1 MTLQLYVSRLP
12 APFTAMRSTPFHR
25 IRSMREFSLLRS
37 IYAKNHTLS
46 ADVLIPP
53 GDDMALLRLPES
65 SGSLLA
71 AVDQVI
77 AGRHFTLGVTPI
89 NLIGRKAVARS
100 ASDIAAMA
108 AVPLASLASVILPLD
123 FPEADA
129 RSLFEAVRITASSLR
144 CPLIGGDMAIASAP
158 LSLSITVLA
167 LPGPRTPIRRDS
179 AQPGDLIY
187 VTGSL
192 GGAWRDQRA
201 GRHLTFNPRIDEALA
216 LSQQFP
222 VTAMIDLSDGLGRD
236 LDHIA
241 ESSGLSATLDA
252 SAIPCA
258 PGCSWRAALSDGEDY
273 ELCFTAPPHCS
284 LPAEIMGIPITRIG
298 SLEKPS
304 QPAQRRTLIITPDG
318 ERLDASDMGWEHRG
332 SHASTP

>member
-1 MTLQLYVSRLP
+1 
-12 APFTAMRSTPFHR
+12 
-25 IRSMREFSLLRS
+25 MREFSLLRS
-37 IYAKNHTLS
+37 IYAKNASLS

-53 GDDMALLRLPES
+53 GDDMALLRLPDS
-65 SGSLLA
+65 SASLLA

-77 AGRHFTLGVTPI
+77 AGRHFTLGLTPLD
-89 NLIGRKAVARS
+89 LIGRKAVARS

-108 AVPLASLASVILPLD
+108 AVPLASLASVILPHD

-129 RSLFEAVRITASSLR
+129 QSLFEAVRIAAASLR
-144 CPLIGGDMAIASAP
+144 CPLIGGDMATAPAP

-167 LPGPRTPIRRDS
+167 LPGPRPPIRRDT
-179 AQPGDLIY
+179 AQPGDSIY

-201 GRHLTFNPRIDEALA
+201 GRHLTFTPRIEEALA
-216 LSQQFP
+216 LSQQVP
-222 VTAMIDLSDGLGRD
+222 ITAMIDLSDGLGRD

-258 PGCSWRAALSDGEDY
+258 PGCSWRDALSDGEDY
-273 ELCFTAPPHCS
+273 ELCFTAPPNCPP
-284 LPAEIMGIPITRIG
+284 PAAIMGVPITRIG
-298 SLEKPS
+298 SLHKPAH
-304 QPAQRRTLIITPDG
+304 PAQRCTLIITPDG
-318 ERLDASDMGWEHRG
+318 DRLDASDMGWEHRG
-332 SHASTP
+332 SPASTP